1 MDCRGCNKYFSG
13 ASGVEYH
20 QSHRSPRSAG
30 AQVVTEL
37 RCPAPLAIR
46 GTRRVRVIRS
56 VVCQDVETS
65 ALRRAL
71 RSHLQ
76 EEEKQAAEAD
86 GTGLSGGSHSGLL
99 LA

>member
-1 MDCRGCNKYFSG
+1 MPCSLSYQR
-13 ASGVEYH
+13 H
-20 QSHRSPRSAG
+20 SAG
-30 AQVVTEL
+30 K
-37 RCPAPLAIR
+37 
-46 GTRRVRVIRS
+46 GDRS

-65 ALRRAL
+65 GLRRAL